1 MTTANREFKKLM
13 NKKPSHNNLSIFW
26 RQPSNSRTATMNTEL
41 FSLLSLNR
49 NFRTSFIF
57 CEIGTVHISHDIS
70 DFYGIM
76 SQLRVLSKILLE
88 FNPFKSDIP
97 YILKPV
103 DWLRLKF
110 NWLVSKWKKT
120 GFECVKKEPFPEADN
135 RRCYIKNKLLKI
147 PQNSQKKKLCQ
158 SLFFNQV
165 AGLWILRK
173 FQEHLFLKT
182 AKSGSIFLSSKTTH
196 MVASMDFNFDYSCEQ
211 TRLLWHHLAV
221 WWCMTH
227 EDG

>member
-41 FSLLSLNR
+41 FLLLSLNR

-120 GFECVKKEPFPEADN
+120 GFECVKKKPFSEADN

-147 PQNSQKKKLCQ
+147 PQNSQKKSYAGVSFLIKLQACGFYE
-158 SLFFNQV
+158 SFKNTFF
-165 AGLWILRK
+165 
-173 FQEHLFLKT
+173 
-182 AKSGSIFLSSKTTH
+182 
-196 MVASMDFNFDYSCEQ
+196 
-211 TRLLWHHLAV
+211 
-221 WWCMTH
+221 
-227 EDG
+227 